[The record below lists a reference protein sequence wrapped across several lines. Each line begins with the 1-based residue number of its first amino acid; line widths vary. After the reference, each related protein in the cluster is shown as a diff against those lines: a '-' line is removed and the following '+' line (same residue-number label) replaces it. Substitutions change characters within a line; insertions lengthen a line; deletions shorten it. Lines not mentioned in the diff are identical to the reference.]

1 MEGMTSVEDQ
11 LPVFIP
17 RESRNSSGQEDYSSY
32 ERMLRRSGSGDDADL
47 SRLSSSESGFS
58 DTNISPVEQLE
69 RANMNSVSM
78 EDNLGF
84 AMHKMK
90 LGGPRDSPHYQLY
103 SNQWAE
109 RSTNISEQQQQHASR
124 NKFSTATPLLPST
137 FPAQSK
143 DISTATVS
151 APTDRTDYEKLTRS
165 PDKSLEDWLKI
176 RLQQK
181 NEEACF
187 NSSPPG
193 LPAQASSFD
202 DVSKRLHISNIPF
215 RFRELNLF
223 YMFEQFGEVTDVE
236 IIYNDKGSKG
246 FGFVTLSKGRDAD
259 RAQLRLHGSTVEG
272 RIIEVN
278 LATQKMV
285 PGCSNSRPP
294 ISSPLPS
301 PSFWQSNLQ
310 PNLLPSR
317 MFSPYTN
324 TNVQPPNTLLEAQT
338 RLAEAQLT
346 VLQMQ
351 QKMLYCQYRVDKPE
365 MVDQMMMKKNE
376 VGTIGDWQGRQQ
388 RM

>member
-1 MEGMTSVEDQ
+1 MEGTNSVEDQ
-11 LPVFIP
+11 LPVFLP
-17 RESRNSSGQEDYSSY
+17 MESRNISGQEDYSSY
-32 ERMLRRSGSGDDADL
+32 RRMIRRSGDDTDL

-259 RAQLRLHGSTVEG
+259 RAQLRLHGSAVEG

-285 PGCSNSRPP
+285 PGMSRT
-294 ISSPLPS
+294 PLPIR
-301 PSFWQSNLQ
+301 PFWQSNL
-310 PNLLPSR
+310 PSTLLPSR
-317 MFSPYTN
+317 MFSPYTS
-324 TNVQPPNTLLEAQT
+324 TTVQPPNTLLEAQT

-351 QKMLYCQYRVDKPE
+351 QKMLYSQYRVDKPGWWTSW
-365 MVDQMMMKKNE
+365 
-376 VGTIGDWQGRQQ
+376 VGG
-388 RM
+388 

>member
-69 RANMNSVSM
+69 RANMNSVPM

-84 AMHKMK
+84 AMNKVK
-90 LGGPRDSPHYQLY
+90 LGDPRDSPHYQLY
-103 SNQWAE
+103 TNQWAE
-109 RSTNISEQQQQHASR
+109 RVTDISEQQQQGSR
-124 NKFSTATPLLPST
+124 NKFSTATPLPLLPSA
-137 FPAQSK
+137 FQAKSK
-143 DISTATVS
+143 DIVTATVS
-151 APTDRTDYEKLTRS
+151 GPTARTNYEKLSRS
-165 PDKSLEDWLKI
+165 PDESLEDWLKI

-259 RAQLRLHGSTVEG
+259 RAKLRLHGSSVEG
-272 RIIEVN
+272 RISETKHDTQRE
-278 LATQKMV
+278 AT
-285 PGCSNSRPP
+285 R
-294 ISSPLPS
+294 
-301 PSFWQSNLQ
+301 LQ
-310 PNLLPSR
+310 QEQAPNLLPPPFPILLAIQPSTQP
-317 MFSPYTN
+317 STKQ
-324 TNVQPPNTLLEAQT
+324 NVLPLHHH
-338 RLAEAQLT
+338 
-346 VLQMQ
+346 
-351 QKMLYCQYRVDKPE
+351 
-365 MVDQMMMKKNE
+365 
-376 VGTIGDWQGRQQ
+376 
-388 RM
+388 